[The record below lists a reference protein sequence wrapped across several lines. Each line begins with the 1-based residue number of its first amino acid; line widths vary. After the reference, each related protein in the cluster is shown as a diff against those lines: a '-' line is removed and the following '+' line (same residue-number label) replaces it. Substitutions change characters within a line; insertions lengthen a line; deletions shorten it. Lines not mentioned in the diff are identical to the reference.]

1 MPPRGDK
8 VGRATE
14 LQSTPAFITI
24 DEFAEIARIS
34 RRTLC
39 RLRQSRPAGFPTEYD
54 LGLSAAPTRNCRRP
68 RFKLAE
74 VQAWL
79 DSRALW

>member
-1 MPPRGDK
+1 MIEQKRH
-8 VGRATE
+8 
-14 LQSTPAFITI
+14 ITGPQLAQTFVTV
-24 DEFAEIARIS
+24 DEFAVIARIS

-39 RLRQSRPAGFPTEYD
+39 RLRRSRPAGFPTEYD
-54 LGLSAAPTRNCRRP
+54 LGLSARATRNCRRP

>member
-1 MPPRGDK
+1 MIGKNRHIMEPQLSQIF
-8 VGRATE
+8 V
-14 LQSTPAFITI
+14 TI
-24 DEFAEIARIS
+24 DEFAIIARIS

-39 RLRQSRPAGFPTEYD
+39 RLRKSRPAGFPTEYD
-54 LGLSAAPTRNCRRP
+54 LGLSARATRNCRRP

>member
-1 MPPRGDK
+1 MPSSSNKIGH
-8 VGRATE
+8 ATE
-14 LQSTPAFITI
+14 QLSVPVFVTI
-24 DEFAEIARIS
+24 DEFAGIARIS

-39 RLRQSRPAGFPTEYD
+39 RLRQSRPDGFPTEYD
-54 LGLSAAPTRNCRRP
+54 LGLNQGATRNCRRP